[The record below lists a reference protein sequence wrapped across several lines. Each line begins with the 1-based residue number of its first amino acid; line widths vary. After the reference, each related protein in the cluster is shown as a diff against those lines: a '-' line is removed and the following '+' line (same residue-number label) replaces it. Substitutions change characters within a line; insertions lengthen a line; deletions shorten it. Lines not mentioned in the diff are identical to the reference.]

1 MNRQKSFL
9 DQDNALYLISTPI
22 GNLKDITYR
31 AVETLKMMDYIYC
44 EDTRV
49 SVNLL
54 RNYEI
59 NKPLKSYHEFNKNEK
74 NYEILNDLK
83 NGYNVGLISDAG
95 TPIISD
101 PGYELVNFIKENGF
115 KVISIPGVTAF
126 TTALTSSAMPVK
138 PFLYYGFLNENH
150 SKRVKELDDLK
161 FYDCSIVIYESP
173 HRIEST
179 LKDIQSVF
187 GNINISLCRE
197 LTKKFEEII
206 NGKVDE
212 VLSIVHEIKGE
223 IVVIFKK
230 EKEENNLLELSI
242 VEHVNLYV
250 QNNYKVNDAIK
261 VVAKERNL
269 SKQEVYKEYHQN
281 KE

>member
-1 MNRQKSFL
+1 MNRQQSFL
-9 DQDNALYLISTPI
+9 DNQNALYIISTPI
-22 GNLKDITYR
+22 GNMKDITYR
-31 AVETLKMMDYIYC
+31 AVEVLKEVDYIYC

-49 SVNLL
+49 SINLL
-54 RNYEI
+54 KYYEI

-83 NGYNVGLISDAG
+83 KGYNIGLISDAG

-101 PGYELVNFIKENGF
+101 PGFELVNFIKENGF

-150 SKRVKELDDLK
+150 SKRLKELDALK
-161 FYDCSIVIYESP
+161 LYDCSIVIYESP
-173 HRIEST
+173 HRIKDT
-179 LKDIQSVF
+179 LSDINDVF
-187 GNINISLCRE
+187 GNIQISLCRE

-206 NGKVDE
+206 NGTVSE
-212 VLSIVHEIKGE
+212 VLEIVDSLKGE
-223 IVVIFKK
+223 MVVIFKK
-230 EKEENNLLELSI
+230 EKEENNLLDLSI
-242 VEHVNLYV
+242 IDHVNLYV
-250 QNNYKVNDAIK
+250 TNNYKVNDAIK
-261 VVAKERNL
+261 MVAKERNM
-269 SKQEVYKEYHQN
+269 SKQDVYKEYHLN